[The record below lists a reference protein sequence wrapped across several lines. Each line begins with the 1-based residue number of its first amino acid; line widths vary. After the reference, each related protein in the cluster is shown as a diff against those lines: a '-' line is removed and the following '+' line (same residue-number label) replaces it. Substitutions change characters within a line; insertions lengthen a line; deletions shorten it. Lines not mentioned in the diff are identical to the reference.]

1 MPKQE
6 SVVPIGVESV
16 QALHALTRKYAEVA
30 GRLGLARQNV
40 QALMGDLTHIE
51 AAIRIFD
58 PSIDV
63 GRIRAK
69 HIPVQEPAAKGEVTG
84 ILLDVLRESDEP
96 LTPRELT
103 EHLMIRRGLAMEDR
117 DLFLII
123 LKRVRACLRSQ
134 RNQGVLRPVGMDGAA
149 QLWEVIQ

>member
-6 SVVPIGVESV
+6 SIVPVGVDNV
-16 QALHALTRKYAEVA
+16 QALHALTRKYGEIA
-30 GRLGLARQNV
+30 GRLGHARQSV
-40 QALMGDLTHIE
+40 QALTDDLAHIE

-69 HIPVQEPAAKGEVTG
+69 HIPVREPAAKGEVTG

-96 LTPRELT
+96 LTPRELA
-103 EHLMIRRGLAMEDR
+103 EHLMIRRDLAVDDR
-117 DLFLII
+117 DLFIII

-134 RNQGVLRPVGMDGAA
+134 RNQGVLRPVGMQGAA
-149 QLWEVIQ
+149 QLWEVI